1 MDLSLFGFRGA
12 VSQIGRLK
20 ETVKIMIQSPF
31 DVTSFDDAMARDG
44 LYHFHHLL
52 GSQQLEALR
61 EDCDQVYEQRRA
73 IQVRNGVDKG
83 MEGAAHHVLGDDT
96 SLDQF
101 LANLPLADLIERH
114 FGGKYILLNFG
125 ATLHPPG
132 GSAYTL
138 KPHRDVRAWTK
149 DYPLS
154 LNMLVMLD
162 DFTAQNGA
170 TLVLA
175 GSHLTEAMPS
185 YSEFTMQAK
194 QVEGKAGDILLFNSL
209 VVHSAAPNQ
218 SDRPRKALTLCFGRP
233 FMKPQMD
240 WPRFLRPDAEAH
252 LTPLARQ
259 LLGYDARV
267 AASLDEYYQP
277 PEHWTF
283 KPDQR

>member
-1 MDLSLFGFRGA
+1 M
-12 VSQIGRLK
+12 
-20 ETVKIMIQSPF
+20 ETVKAMIQVPF
-31 DVTSFDDAMARDG
+31 DVAGFDQSMAREG
-44 LYHFHHLL
+44 LCHFHNLL
-52 GSQQLEALR
+52 DTHQLDLLR
-61 EDCDQVYEQRRA
+61 VDSDRVYERRRA
-73 IQVRNGVDKG
+73 IQIRNGVDKG
-83 MEGAAHHVLGDDT
+83 MEGTAHHVLGDKT

-101 LANLPLADLIERH
+101 LANLPLADLIEH
-114 FGGKYILLNFG
+114 YFGGKYILLNFG

-162 DFTAQNGA
+162 DFTALNGA
-170 TLVLA
+170 TLVLP
-175 GSHLTEAMPS
+175 GSHLTETLPTDEVFKA
-185 YSEFTMQAK
+185 QAK
-194 QVEGKAGDILLFNSL
+194 QTEGKAGDILLFNSL

-240 WPRFLRPDAEAH
+240 WPRFLGPDAEAH

-267 AASLDEYYQP
+267 AASLEEYYQP

-283 KPDQR
+283 KQDQR